1 MSHKP
6 CETDN
11 TLVPRSEV
19 ERNVLLVTYV
29 LYGLAFFTLI
39 TAVAGVVINHVKLQ
53 NCADD
58 VARSHHRW
66 LMRTFW
72 FGVLWSLVCL
82 VLAGVGIGLVGYV
95 VLWIWFVYRIV
106 RGVLAFAEHRAMPA
120 P

>member
-1 MSHKP
+1 MTMAHHP
-6 CETDN
+6 DN
-11 TLVPRSEV
+11 TPATRSEI

-29 LYGLAFFTLI
+29 LHGLAFF
-39 TAVAGVVINHVKLQ
+39 AGVTAIAGVIINHVKIG
-53 NCADD
+53 DRRD
-58 VARSHHRW
+58 GVAWTHHRW